1 MANATFVIE
10 STKHFAHGVFV
21 MILNTKTNDVNEM
34 TFSDMEEANG
44 YINAINKI
52 GK

>member
-1 MANATFVIE
+1 MTNKTFAIE
-10 STKHFAHGVFV
+10 STKNFAYGVFV
-21 MILNTKTNDVNEM
+21 MILNTKTNKVNEM

-44 YINAINKI
+44 YINAINNI